1 MEQVMAVKNIETMQD
16 YQEKIER
23 RENFLLFVKTDHCSV
38 CEGLRPQ
45 VERFEEEY
53 SLPFYKANAARLP
66 ELAGSLLLFTAPVV
80 LLFHEGKEI
89 HRFARF
95 VPIEELRRKL
105 DELEEGLNA

>member
-1 MEQVMAVKNIETMQD
+1 MKGIDSVQVYN
-16 YQEKIER
+16 EKIGQQES
-23 RENFLLFVKTDHCSV
+23 FLLFVKTDHCSV

-45 VERFEEEY
+45 VERFEKDY
-53 SLPFYKANAARLP
+53 SLPFYSMNAARLP

-80 LLFHEGKEI
+80 LLFRQGKEI

-105 DELEEGLNA
+105 DRLEEESNV